1 MSSRAARIQLAKRE
15 LLDGA
20 IFDEVIDLLESNGC
34 SSREAEELV
43 ELASEELRE
52 ERAI

>member
-1 MSSRAARIQLAKRE
+1 MSGRIHWIQVAKRE

-20 IFDEVIDLLESNGC
+20 EFIDVIDTLERDGC

-52 ERAI
+52 ERAV

>member
-1 MSSRAARIQLAKRE
+1 MSRRPHWLHIAKRE

-20 IFDEVIDLLESNGC
+20 EFISVIDLLERDGC

-43 ELASEELRE
+43 ELASEELTE
-52 ERAI
+52 ERAL

>member
-1 MSSRAARIQLAKRE
+1 MSKRIIWIQVARRE

-20 IFDEVIDLLESNGC
+20 SFDEVIYLLRDDGC
-34 SSREAEELV
+34 SLDEAEELV

-52 ERAI
+52 ERTI